1 MKMKNGSL
9 YYNEAT
15 NRVERVVGKLNG
27 KRVFTVSH
35 DYSEFGPAQRKDLR
49 LASGEEVGSY
59 LEESESLKN
68 NSRELQVNLA

>member
-1 MKMKNGSL
+1 MRNGSL

-15 NRVERVVGKLNG
+15 SRVERVVGKLNG

-35 DYSEFGPAQRKDLR
+35 GYSDFGPAQQKDLR
-49 LASGEEVGSY
+49 KASGEEVDSY

-68 NSRELQVNLA
+68 NSRELQVSLA

>member
-1 MKMKNGSL
+1 MRNGSL

-27 KRVFTVSH
+27 PVLK
-35 DYSEFGPAQRKDLR
+35 KNLR
-49 LASGEEVGSY
+49 IASGEEVDSY

-68 NSRELQVNLA
+68 NSRELQVSLA